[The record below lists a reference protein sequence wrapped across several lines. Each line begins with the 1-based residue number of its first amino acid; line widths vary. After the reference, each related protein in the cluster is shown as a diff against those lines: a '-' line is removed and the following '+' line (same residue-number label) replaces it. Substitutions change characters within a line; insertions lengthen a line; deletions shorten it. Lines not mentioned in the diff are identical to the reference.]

1 MNADFLY
8 SIYSIF
14 RGKILVVT
22 VATTSNPN
30 KRQRSRIGIFDG
42 EDCVI
47 LNEILRFK
55 QEFSSVAQLSI
66 QQVKPPKISASA
78 LEEHAN
84 DCGK

>member
-1 MNADFLY
+1 MQTSCILY
-8 SIYSIF
+8 LSHSF
-14 RGKILVVT
+14 RKKILVVT